1 MHLIV
6 RASVYGLESMLK
18 TVILVVIAIRPAI
31 SDACGNAVAW
41 TTNDY
46 VAVLLKAEKRLDAGQ
61 PGDALRALRDVKF
74 TGDRAQ
80 RAQLQQ
86 RTKDVRA
93 LIQLRMANDLEA
105 VVTHFKARTEQNPK
119 SVHHRAWLAE
129 AYVAAGNVELA
140 RAILDDLVKRDVMPD
155 AHAYLALA
163 KITRGP
169 DRLAAWKACRVRAR
183 VKAICELPAT
193 HARR

>member
-1 MHLIV
+1 
-6 RASVYGLESMLK
+6 MLK
-18 TVILVVIAIRPAI
+18 TFILVAIAIRPAS

-46 VAVLLKAEKRLDAGQ
+46 VAVLLKAEKLLDDGQ
-61 PGDALRALRDVKF
+61 PGLALEALLNVKF

-80 RAQLQQ
+80 RAQLQP

-93 LIQLRMANDLEA
+93 LIQLRMMNDFEA
-105 VVTHFKARTEQNPK
+105 ALPHFKARTEQNPK

-129 AYVAAGNVELA
+129 AYVAAGKVELA
-140 RAILDDLVKRDVMPD
+140 REILDDLVKRDVMPD

-169 DRLAAWKACRVRAR
+169 ERLAAWKACRVRAS

-193 HARR
+193 QARR